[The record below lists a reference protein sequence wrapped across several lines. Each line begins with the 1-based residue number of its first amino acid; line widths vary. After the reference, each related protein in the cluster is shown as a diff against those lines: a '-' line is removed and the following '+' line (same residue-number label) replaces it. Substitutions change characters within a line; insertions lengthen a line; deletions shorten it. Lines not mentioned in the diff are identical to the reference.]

1 MHALGRHILV
11 EYFDCRNELL
21 NDVPYIEQSM
31 VAAARKADATVINS
45 TFHHFSPFG
54 VSGVVVIQESHLAIH
69 TWPEYG
75 YAAVDLF
82 TCGDTVDPWIAY
94 NELKRLLEAGSGS
107 SIEMLRGQLGLI
119 PGTRQE
125 LEAHRQDL
133 EGQLTVPNNGSVSS
147 AGEQGVGATVAPKYS
162 RNVWFTERAEN
173 TAHSFRHTGKQLYKE
188 QSEFQLVE
196 VYDTYAWGKTLT
208 LDRMVMTTERDE
220 FIYHEMIAHVGM
232 FSHPNPKRVLVIGGG
247 DGGAIR
253 ELLRHEGLEKV
264 VMVEIDDKVIEAS
277 KLHLPAISASFDH
290 PKLELIV
297 GDGIEYVKN
306 ADQASFDLVL
316 VDSTDPVGPGEGLFT
331 ESFYRDVHR
340 ILRPGGIQVTQSE
353 SPHYAPELFRE
364 IYACYRQVFGNE
376 SVHCYLAHIPTY
388 PTGMWSFSWSIKGQG
403 HPFENIDRAKIDAF
417 CRQHN
422 LRYYNSDIHRGAFCL
437 PTFTREMVENMTPQ
451 VLAKQTET
459 SPA

>member
-1 MHALGRHILV
+1 MHSLGRHILV

-94 NELKRLLEAGSGS
+94 NELKRLLEAKSGS

-119 PGTRQE
+119 PGTRKE
-125 LEAHRQDL
+125 LEAQREEHADGMPKAFQSGPSD
-133 EGQLTVPNNGSVSS
+133 
-147 AGEQGVGATVAPKYS
+147 AAIAPRYS
-162 RNVWFTERAEN
+162 RNVWFTERSEN
-173 TAHSFRHTGKQLYKE
+173 LAQSFRHTGQPLYRE
-188 QSEFQLVE
+188 QSPYQLVE

-208 LDRMVMTTERDE
+208 LDRMVMTTEKDE

-232 FSHPNPKRVLVIGGG
+232 FSHPNPRRVLVIGGG
-247 DGGAIR
+247 DGGAVR
-253 ELLRHEGLEKV
+253 ELLRHDSAEEV

-277 KLHLPAISASFDH
+277 KAHLPEIAAAFDH
-290 PKLELIV
+290 PRLNLLV
-297 GDGIEYVKN
+297 GDGIAYVEE
-306 ADQASFDLVL
+306 APDASFDLVL

-331 ESFYRDVHR
+331 EAFYRDVHR
-340 ILRPGGIQVTQSE
+340 ILRPGGIMITQSE

-364 IYACYRQVFGNE
+364 IYACYRSVFGAGN
-376 SVHCYLAHIPTY
+376 VHCYLAHIPTY
-388 PTGMWSFSWSIKGQG
+388 PSGMWSFSWSVKGEG
-403 HPFENIDRAKIDAF
+403 HPHQGIDTARIDAF
-417 CRQHN
+417 CREHR
-422 LRYYNSDIHRGAFCL
+422 LKYYNSELHRAAFAL
-437 PTFTREMVENMTPQ
+437 PTFTRNMVEGVDEQP
-451 VLAKQTET
+451 AAAPGR
-459 SPA
+459 SPATLAQP

>member
-1 MHALGRHILV
+1 MHSLGRHILV

-94 NELKRLLEAGSGS
+94 NELKRLLEAKSGS

-125 LEAHRQDL
+125 MEEQREQMVGHVQSAPN
-133 EGQLTVPNNGSVSS
+133 GQSPGFSS
-147 AGEQGVGATVAPKYS
+147 ESSITPKYS
-162 RNVWFTERAEN
+162 RNVWFTERSEN
-173 TAHSFRHTGKQLYKE
+173 IAQSFRHTGKQLYRE
-188 QSEFQLVE
+188 QSPFQLVE

-208 LDRMVMTTERDE
+208 LDRMVMTTEVDE

-232 FSHPNPKRVLVIGGG
+232 FSHPEPRKVLVIGGG

-253 ELLRHEGLEKV
+253 ELLRHEELEKV
-264 VMVEIDDKVIEAS
+264 VMVEIDEKVIEAS
-277 KLHLPAISASFDH
+277 KEHLPGIASSFDH

-297 GDGIEYVKN
+297 GDGIAYVEQA
-306 ADQASFDLVL
+306 ADAGFDLVL

-331 ESFYRDVHR
+331 EDFYRHVLR
-340 ILRPGGIQVTQSE
+340 ILKPGGIQITQSE

-364 IYACYRQVFGNE
+364 IYACYRRVFGGG

-388 PTGMWSFSWSIKGQG
+388 PSGMWSFSWSIKGEG
-403 HPFENIDRAKIDAF
+403 HPLDGLDTERINQF
-417 CRQHN
+417 CRQHK
-422 LRYYNSDIHRGAFCL
+422 LRYYNAEVHRGAFCL
-437 PTFTREMVENMTPQ
+437 PTFTREMVENKEHAA
-451 VLAKQTET
+451 AK
-459 SPA
+459 AAAY

>member
-1 MHALGRHILV
+1 MQALGRHILV

-125 LEAHRQDL
+125 MEAHREDHAV
-133 EGQLTVPNNGSVSS
+133 QLGKPANGYSP
-147 AGEQGVGATVAPKYS
+147 GEQATSLAPKYS
-162 RNVWFTERAEN
+162 RNVWFTERSEN
-173 TAHSFRHTGKQLYKE
+173 TAHSFRHTGKQLYRE
-188 QSEFQLVE
+188 QSPFQLVE

-208 LDRMVMTTERDE
+208 LDRMVMTTEKDE
-220 FIYHEMIAHVGM
+220 FIYHEMIAHVGL

-247 DGGAIR
+247 DGGAVR
-253 ELLRHEGLEKV
+253 EILRHEGLEKV
-264 VMVEIDDKVIEAS
+264 VMVEIDEKVIEAS
-277 KLHLPAISASFDH
+277 KLHLPAISSAFDH

-297 GDGIEYVKN
+297 GDGIAYVEESMDD
-306 ADQASFDLVL
+306 AFDLVL

-331 ESFYRDVHR
+331 ERFYRHVHR
-340 ILRPGGIQVTQSE
+340 ILRPGGIQITQSE
-353 SPHYAPELFRE
+353 SPHYAPALFRE

-376 SVHCYLAHIPTY
+376 HVHCYLAHIPTY
-388 PTGMWSFSWSIKGQG
+388 PSGMWSFSWAMKGEG
-403 HPFENIDRAKIDAF
+403 HPFNGLDRNRIDAF
-417 CRQHN
+417 CRQHG
-422 LRYYNSDIHRGAFCL
+422 LKYYNADIHQGAFCL
-437 PTFTREMVENMTPQ
+437 PTFTREMVENDPKVEATAAASE
-451 VLAKQTET
+451 LTA
-459 SPA
+459 S